1 MPPRARKPSK
11 DEIKRAA
18 DRAEGKK
25 PKAEKPSPLNP
36 PSPEDDEPDELQEV
50 AEAVGVTIPRR
61 RSSRAGRPSKY
72 RPEYAKI
79 AKKLLS
85 TGATVPELAE
95 VFGISI
101 STVWLWRNT
110 HPEFL
115 HAFSELSE
123 DFDARVE
130 RALGQR
136 AVGYDYDSVKVF
148 QFNGEPVIVP
158 IKTHVPPDV
167 NAAKFWLA
175 ARQSG
180 KWRVKEEVEISASGA
195 VFSELW
201 KQLADKKNKE

>member
-1 MPPRARKPSK
+1 MPPRAKKPSK
-11 DEIKRAA
+11 EDIKRAA

-25 PKAEKPSPLNP
+25 PKAEQPSPLNP
-36 PSPEDDEPDELQEV
+36 PARDEEPDELQEL
-50 AEAVGVTIPRR
+50 AEAMGVVIPKRK
-61 RSSRAGRPSKY
+61 SRAGRPPKY
-72 RPEYAKI
+72 RPEYARI

-85 TGATVPELAE
+85 TGSTVPELAE
-95 VFGISI
+95 VFGVAN
-101 STVWLWRNT
+101 STVWLWRST
-110 HPEFL
+110 YPEFL
-115 HAFSELSE
+115 EAFSELHE